1 MSATA
6 QVLTRDARPRP
17 RRGLFREPAQLALLE
32 REAVRWVQMGA
43 TEVRVWCAA
52 AGTGEVPYSVAMVL
66 QEALQDSPVEFRI
79 LGTDS
84 STRALAFARQARYP
98 AAQFAQVPAL
108 LRARYCEPASVSGS
122 DERVVSS
129 LRLRVAFRRLSL
141 ATPPF
146 TLRPGLDVVVC
157 REQLAELSALGR
169 RRLLAELGRLLK
181 PGGLLLLGRGE
192 KLEATA
198 LGFESLGCSVYRKV
212 AVV

>member
-1 MSATA
+1 VSAA
-6 QVLTRDARPRP
+6 ALVLTRAAELRP
-17 RRGLFREPAQLALLE
+17 RRGFFREPAQLTLLA
-32 REAVRWVQMGA
+32 REAARWVQAGA

-66 QEALQDSPVEFRI
+66 QEALQDSPVEFRV
-79 LGTDS
+79 LGTDC

-122 DERVVSS
+122 DERVVSN

-157 REQLAELSALGR
+157 REQLGELNPLGR
-169 RRLLAELGRLLK
+169 RRLLVELGRLLG
-181 PGGLLLLGRGE
+181 PGGLLFLGRGE
-192 KLEATA
+192 KVEMPA